1 MNFKLFACVAFA
13 VLVAY
18 MAIFHII
25 DTWKHMGE
33 PPRPLPP
40 EPNFTTTTYR
50 YQDEQGRDVKV
61 EREYKV
67 TTKLA
72 DEETLKKLPP
82 PPAPPQTAQ

>member
-1 MNFKLFACVAFA
+1 MNFKLVLCVAFA

-25 DTWKHMGE
+25 DTWKHMGD
-33 PPRPLPP
+33 PLPQRPP
-40 EPNFTTTTYR
+40 EPSFTTTTYH
-50 YQDEQGRDVKV
+50 YQDEQGREVKV

-72 DEETLKKLPP
+72 DEATLKKLPP
-82 PPAPPQTAQ
+82 PPPPRTEQ

>member
-1 MNFKLFACVAFA
+1 MNFKLTVCVAVA

-25 DTWKHMGE
+25 DTWKQMGA

-40 EPNFTTTTYR
+40 EPTFSTTSYH
-50 YQDEQGRDVKV
+50 YQDEQGREVKV

-72 DEETLKKLPP
+72 DEEMLKKLPP
-82 PPAPPQTAQ
+82 PSP

>member
-1 MNFKLFACVAFA
+1 MNFKLIACVAFA

-25 DTWKHMGE
+25 DTWKQMGE
-33 PPRPLPP
+33 PPRALPP
-40 EPNFTTTTYR
+40 GPNFTTTTYR

-67 TTKLA
+67 TTRLA

-82 PPAPPQTAQ
+82 PPAPRTEQ